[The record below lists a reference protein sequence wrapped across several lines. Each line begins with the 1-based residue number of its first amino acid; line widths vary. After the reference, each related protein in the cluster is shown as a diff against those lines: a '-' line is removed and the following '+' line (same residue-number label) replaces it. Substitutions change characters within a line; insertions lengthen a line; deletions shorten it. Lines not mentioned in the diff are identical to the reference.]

1 MKQKFN
7 TRCSTEAE
15 IVGVDDMAAK
25 MFWTKLFI
33 KAQGYQIEKNILFQ
47 DNKSSILLEVN
58 EKKVQGR
65 EVAR

>member
-1 MKQKFN
+1 
-7 TRCSTEAE
+7 
-15 IVGVDDMAAK
+15 MAAK